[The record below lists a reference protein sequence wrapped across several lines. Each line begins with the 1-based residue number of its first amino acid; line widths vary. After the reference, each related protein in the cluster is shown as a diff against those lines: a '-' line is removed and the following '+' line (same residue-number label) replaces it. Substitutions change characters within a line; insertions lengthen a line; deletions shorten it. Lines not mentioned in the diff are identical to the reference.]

1 MVAILEA
8 QPGEASSTSNSDRSF
23 AVRLMEHL
31 VVPTFVIDRDGRVI
45 IWNKACERLTGV
57 LAIDVLGTREH
68 WRAFYDVER
77 PCLVDLLL
85 RNQEAEA
92 VSLYAAHSDVV
103 GARNGLSAENWC
115 VMPGAARRLYLAIDA
130 GLIFDDSGE
139 IIAVVESL
147 RDITA
152 QKVAE
157 AELQAL
163 ASSDGLT
170 AIGNRRFFDSR
181 LEDEWRR
188 GRRNGSSMSVLL
200 LDIDF
205 FKQYNDAFGHQRGD
219 DCLRLI
225 AATIVGQ
232 LFRAGDVAARYGGEE
247 FAVIL
252 PDTDA
257 IGAFEVAERIRT
269 AIEKLGLPN
278 PAPQGFGKVTA
289 SIGVTSI
296 EALSSHPIE
305 KLVCFA
311 DIALYRA
318 KEAGRNRV
326 AAYDDA
332 PGCRKARVA
341 QHAGSQI
348 PIISSSDC
356 AACRL
361 TAETSSTTRTSS
373 ACSSSSAPQP
383 P

>member
-1 MVAILEA
+1 MLSHPGLDMATIAES
-8 QPGEASSTSNSDRSF
+8 PTGEAAAASNDDRSF

-57 LAIDVLGTREH
+57 PAMDVLGTREH
-68 WRAFYDVER
+68 WRAFYDAER

-103 GARNGLSAENWC
+103 STRNGLSAENWC
-115 VMPGAARRLYLAIDA
+115 VMPKAAKRLYLAIDA
-130 GLIFDDSGE
+130 GPIFNDADE
-139 IIAVVESL
+139 IVAVVESL

-157 AELQAL
+157 AELQVL

-170 AIGNRRFFDSR
+170 AIGNRRFFDRR
-181 LEDEWRR
+181 LDDEWRR
-188 GRRNGSSMSVLL
+188 ALRQGTPMSLLL
-200 LDIDF
+200 LDVDF
-205 FKQYNDAFGHQRGD
+205 FKQYNDAFGHQHGD

-232 LFRAGDVAARYGGEE
+232 LLRAGDVAARYGGEE

-257 IGAFEVAERIRT
+257 NGAFEVAERIRT
-269 AIEKLGLPN
+269 AIEKLELPN
-278 PAPQGFGKVTA
+278 PAPQGCGKVTA
-289 SIGVTSI
+289 SIGVASV
-296 EALSSHPIE
+296 EALSSHRVE

-326 AAYDDA
+326 DAYEDA
-332 PGCRKARVA
+332 PGCRNARVS
-341 QHAGSQI
+341 QRAGSQI
-348 PIISSSDC
+348 PMISSSKC
-356 AACRL
+356 VACRL
-361 TAETSSTTRTSS
+361 TAETNGDE
-373 ACSSSSAPQP
+373 QH
-383 P
+383 